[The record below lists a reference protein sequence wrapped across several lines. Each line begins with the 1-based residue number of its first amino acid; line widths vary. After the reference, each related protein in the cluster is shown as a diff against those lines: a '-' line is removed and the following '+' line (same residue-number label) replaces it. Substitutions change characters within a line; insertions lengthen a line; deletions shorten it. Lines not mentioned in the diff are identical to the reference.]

1 MGGNVE
7 QLITETKGG
16 KAEGLQWG
24 ALHTAEHGV
33 GDPAAANSQLPKS
46 TTVSSLAWTLTILFH
61 RN

>member
-24 ALHTAEHGV
+24 ALHTAELGV
-33 GDPAAANSQLPKS
+33 GVAVGCTPHSRTWGGGS
-46 TTVSSLAWTLTILFH
+46 RSS
-61 RN
+61 